1 MSLIHYLL
9 AAFPLSKA
17 IAYCYYVEGMRF
29 AIYSSPNP
37 APASPSI
44 LVCLGYFLLRRC
56 EFIYFIVLNR
66 DFSNGN

>member
-1 MSLIHYLL
+1 MSLIYYLL
-9 AAFPLSKA
+9 AAFLLSKA
-17 IAYCYYVEGMRF
+17 IAFGYYVEGMRF

-44 LVCLGYFLLRRC
+44 LVCLGYFLLQRY
-56 EFIYFIVLNR
+56 EFIYFIVINR

>member
-9 AAFPLSKA
+9 GAFPFSRA
-17 IAYCYYVEGMRF
+17 IAFCYYVKCARF

-44 LVCLGYFLLRRC
+44 LLYLGHFLLQRY

-66 DFSNGN
+66 YFSYGN